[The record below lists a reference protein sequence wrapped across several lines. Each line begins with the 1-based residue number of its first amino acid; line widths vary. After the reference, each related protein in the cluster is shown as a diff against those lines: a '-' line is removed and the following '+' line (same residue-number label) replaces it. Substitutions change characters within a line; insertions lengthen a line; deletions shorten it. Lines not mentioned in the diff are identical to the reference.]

1 MTARELLDD
10 ALKDAGFQ
18 VDKIFENLPEAA
30 WDEKAAPEG
39 MTVRQIATH
48 LCECYYAF
56 SEMAQGR
63 KYEWG
68 TYSIDKM
75 TPDHLLQLLDTL
87 RNSATK
93 LALAGDAKIMKES
106 LGYLCLH
113 DAYHVGQIALVR
125 IRLQP
130 DWDPY
135 SIYNS

>member
-18 VDKIFENLPEAA
+18 ITKIFEKLPEEA
-30 WDEKAAPEG
+30 WDQKAAPEG
-39 MTVRQIATH
+39 MTVREIATH

-56 SEMAQGR
+56 SEMAKGR

-68 TYSIDKM
+68 TYSITAM
-75 TPDHLLQLLDTL
+75 EPAHLLELMFGL
-87 RNSATK
+87 RTAAAN

-125 IRLQP
+125 IRLEP
-130 DWDPY
+130 KWDPY
-135 SIYNS
+135 SIYNV